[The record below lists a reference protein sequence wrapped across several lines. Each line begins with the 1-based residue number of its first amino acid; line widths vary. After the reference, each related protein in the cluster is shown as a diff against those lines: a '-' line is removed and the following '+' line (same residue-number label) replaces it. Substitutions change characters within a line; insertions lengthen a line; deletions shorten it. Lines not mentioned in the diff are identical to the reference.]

1 MLSQARL
8 SDDPR
13 VHGLDLHKLILKQ
26 WRQRFSGTLCLEQGK
41 KKKAFLFDQG
51 SPVQVTSNLES
62 NSLTLFLTQTGKIS
76 TQDAERTREQ
86 VRKSAGHEGLAILKL
101 GLMDAPTLF
110 ASIRSQLEQ
119 SLAESLQW
127 NSGHYRVDR
136 EQAPGSDLAPFR
148 LDPIPILQQSLG
160 QSRNLESLLAELQT
174 DLPRYPV
181 TQTHTKKVWARL
193 KHTEGLDPTRWNPEL
208 SLNQNLAGT
217 ALTTNHSIALWI
229 LIASGA
235 LVMNEP
241 PGFTKSAEPRT
252 ENPVCQGSSRAA
264 PSPTKPLSRPR
275 SNTEAQALAFKESL
289 TQLRKQAETSSHYA
303 LLGLEN
309 RCTESEI
316 RRAYLRAAKVYHPDA
331 TLKYGDKALKEEASL
346 VFSHITEAFEVLSHA
361 DRRQEYDALLRGEA
375 TEAPA
380 HHIAQAEIGYQ
391 KAEILLRMG
400 QFKEAIP
407 YLKQAVTLVPDE
419 EEFHA
424 SLGWALYKAP
434 NSEPRLAREALEN
447 AIKLKSDHA
456 LAHFRLGIVCRSLGD
471 TKASENAL
479 ARAKELEKAQSSAN

>member
-8 SDDPR
+8 PDDTR

-26 WRQRFSGTLCLEQGK
+26 WRQRFTGTLCLEQGNK
-41 KKKAFLFDQG
+41 KKEFLFDQG
-51 SPVQVTSNLES
+51 SPVQVISDLES
-62 NSLTLFLTQTGKIS
+62 HSLTLFLTQTGKIS
-76 TQDAERTREQ
+76 AQDAELTRDQ
-86 VRKSAGHEGLAILKL
+86 VRQSTGHEGLAILKL

-127 NSGHYRVDR
+127 NSGHYRADH

-174 DLPRYPV
+174 QLPRYPV

-241 PGFTKSAEPRT
+241 PRLARGAEPQT
-252 ENPVCQGSSRAA
+252 KPPLCQASSRAT
-264 PSPTKPLSRPR
+264 PSPSKPLSTPR
-275 SNTEAQALAFKESL
+275 SNMEAQALAFEESL

-303 LLGLEN
+303 LLGLDH
-309 RCTESEI
+309 RCTGSEI
-316 RRAYLRAAKVYHPDA
+316 RRAYLSAAKLYHPDA
-331 TLKYGDKALKEEASL
+331 TLKYGKKSLKEQASL
-346 VFSHITEAFEVLSHA
+346 VFSHITEAFEVLSHS

-434 NSEPRLAREALEN
+434 NSEPRLARESLEN

-471 TKASENAL
+471 TKASEHAL
-479 ARAKELEKAQSSAN
+479 ARAKELEQAQSNAN